1 MSPAGPVVPCLMSS
15 SAPALHTFEPSD
27 PWEVDTPHGV
37 GVVLYVTVY
46 GAYSNDL
53 FCVANKEDGRIR
65 HYQTDQIQLTRNWT
79 LSVNLPAA
87 AARNGYHASGNGK
100 ANGHFVPE
108 VLGPKG

>member
-1 MSPAGPVVPCLMSS
+1 MHATVPHS
-15 SAPALHTFEPSD
+15 FEPSD
-27 PWEVDTPHGV
+27 PWEVDTPHGR

-79 LSVNLPAA
+79 LTVNVPAPVSGNR
-87 AARNGYHASGNGK
+87 ARVNGNGK
-100 ANGHFVPE
+100 ANGHLVSNGTG
-108 VLGPKG
+108 GPH